1 MTSDSPPS
9 HRSSGARRLLSSPD
23 LVVTPPPLR
32 SSLRS
37 VMIRRSWVRALAA
50 SVDPGD
56 DVASGV
62 VTEAASALR
71 DRRAA

>member
-1 MTSDSPPS
+1 MTSHSSLS
-9 HRSSGARRLLSSPD
+9 HRSSGRRRLLSSPD

-37 VMIRRSWVRALAA
+37 VMIRRSWVRALAT
-50 SVDPGD
+50 SIDPGD

-62 VTEAASALR
+62 VTARTSVPG